1 MSMRVFVLV
10 ATVLFIAAASMPPI
24 GMAATVTTVQ
34 PNLKTTTK
42 TQGDFNLGNRFSFEI
57 DGVMVAGVHKIE
69 GLEHE
74 HEIVE
79 YQDGDDMTTHFR
91 PGRTRPGRI
100 TITKDWSNTSE
111 FYSWYQAVHNGQRI
125 TKTCQIDYYTPMNRL
140 RHIVLYACFPLKW
153 TGPALNAR
161 NSGHASESIMISYET
176 FEMK

>member
-1 MSMRVFVLV
+1 MSVRFSVFVV
-10 ATVLFIAAASMPPI
+10 TVLFMAAVSMPPI
-24 GMAATVTTVQ
+24 GMAAPGSGVH

-57 DGVMVAGVHKIE
+57 DGVVVAGVHKIE

-79 YQDGDDMTTHFR
+79 YQDGDDLTKRFR
-91 PGRTRPGRI
+91 PGRIRPGKI

-111 FYSWYQAVHNGQRI
+111 FYSWYIANQRK
-125 TKTCQIDYYTPMNRL
+125 TRTCQIDYYTPMNRL
-140 RHIVLYACFPLKW
+140 RHIVLYACWPLKW

-161 NSGHASESIMISYET
+161 TSAHATEVVEVSYET
-176 FEMK
+176 FELK